1 MSISETTKAATK
13 IDIPKLRAIAALFTS
28 NFDGEVLNAAR
39 LFVQEA
45 ARAGLRPEQLIA
57 NPVRPAGQ
65 DAFLDHVGPVL
76 HTKMRAAWSLI
87 RRAIM
92 LKAAGTKL
100 LTDAETHFIFAALAN
115 VARPNDDALGKLFAI
130 ALKLG
135 IV

>member
-1 MSISETTKAATK
+1 MSTTETAK
-13 IDIPKLRAIAALFTS
+13 IDIPKLRAIAARLTS
-28 NFDGEVLNAAR
+28 DFDGEVLNAAR

-65 DAFLDHVGPVL
+65 DAFLDHVVPVL
-76 HTKMRAAWSLI
+76 HTKMRATWQPM
-87 RRAIM
+87 RRAVM